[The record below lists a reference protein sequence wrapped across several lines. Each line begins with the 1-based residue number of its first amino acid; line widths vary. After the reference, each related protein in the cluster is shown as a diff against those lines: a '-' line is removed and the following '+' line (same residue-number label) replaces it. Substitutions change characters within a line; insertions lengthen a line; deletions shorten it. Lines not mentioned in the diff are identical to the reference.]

1 VTTANQAAQIAA
13 YQIAGRPGIMGRMPE
28 SAPGVGHLPPARQ
41 ALGTP
46 PTSGLVADLD
56 RRPKSLVGVLLSGRS
71 ASLADG
77 PLPALMFT
85 TLVSLAGILLV
96 RLGLAASG
104 RAGRAGGAV
113 SSRSG
118 RSQCVLLIPRR
129 GRREPGELPRPE
141 QNPTQLPGVDSLLD
155 VGG

>member
-1 VTTANQAAQIAA
+1 MPPDRPVRSASSR
-13 YQIAGRPGIMGRMPE
+13 GRPGPAAAHPE
-28 SAPGVGHLPPARQ
+28 VRVKPRLRGVSHQYAFFVS
-41 ALGTP
+41 LG
-46 PTSGLVADLD
+46 SGTLL
-56 RRPKSLVGVLLSGRS
+56 VLLAPTVR
-71 ASLADG
+71 ASVAAAV
-77 PLPALMFT
+77 PALMFT

-118 RSQCVLLIPRR
+118 RPQCLLAIPRR

-141 QNPTQLPGVDSLLD
+141 QNLTQLPGVDSQ
-155 VGG
+155 VVIGG